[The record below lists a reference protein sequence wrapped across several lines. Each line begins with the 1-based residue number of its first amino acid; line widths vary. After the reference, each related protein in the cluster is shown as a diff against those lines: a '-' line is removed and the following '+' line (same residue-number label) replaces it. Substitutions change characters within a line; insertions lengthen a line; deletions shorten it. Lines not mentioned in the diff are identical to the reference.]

1 MKKRIDRIYR
11 RKNKGRARTFFRVL
25 ALLVVCL
32 MPFLMFRT
40 AAASEQE
47 ASISVKAASG
57 EILQGEELPQ
67 MEVQVSLSGNKKAVL
82 DKESG
87 YTVKNLTDD
96 LKEGRGYTVQC
107 DADTA
112 LEGEYAVKIT
122 LDEKIS
128 AALLKSW
135 IGLVTIDTDDGI
147 IKVKNPVGE
156 WEENKF
162 KRYDGTYVTDD
173 FVVSKGNTY
182 YFDSDGNKVTG
193 LNDINGVKY
202 YFDAEGIRQTGWQEI
217 EEAKYY
223 FNAEGAAQTGW
234 QTIDGDTYYF
244 DQGGK
249 MITGEKYLGLTLCV
263 FGEDG
268 KLISKKESSID
279 PNKPMVALT
288 FDDGPGPRTKELLDA
303 LDKNNAHATFFMLGQ
318 KVPSYS
324 GEVKRMKELGC
335 ELGNHSFDHADLSK
349 LDAGG
354 VRSEVDKTNENIKK
368 AAGAA
373 VTVMRPPYGAVSDTM
388 KTSAGM
394 PMILWNIDT
403 LDWKTRNAEKTI
415 DTVMDSVKD
424 GDIILMHDIH
434 TESVDAAIELIP
446 KLQEEG
452 YQLVTVSELAA
463 AKGETLQNGGVYT
476 DF

>member
-1 MKKRIDRIYR
+1 MKKKEYRIYK
-11 RKNKGRARTFFRVL
+11 RKNKGRARIFFRVP
-25 ALLVVCL
+25 ALFAVCL
-32 MPFLMFRT
+32 MPFLIFRT

-47 ASISVKAASG
+47 ASISVRAESG
-57 EILQGEELPQ
+57 EILLGEELPQ
-67 MEVQVSLSGNKKAVL
+67 IVVQVSLAGNEKAVL
-82 DKESG
+82 DKEKG
-87 YTVKNLTDD
+87 YTVKDLADD
-96 LKEGRGYTVQC
+96 LKEGRGYTLQC
-107 DADTA
+107 DADAA
-112 LEGEYAVKIT
+112 LEGEYPVKIT
-122 LDEKIS
+122 LDEEIS
-128 AALLKSW
+128 TALLKSW
-135 IGLVTIDTDDGI
+135 IGLVTIDTNDGI
-147 IKVKNPVGE
+147 FKVKNPVGE
-156 WEENKF
+156 WEGNKF
-162 KRYDGTYVTDD
+162 KRYDGTYVVGD

-182 YFDSDGNKVTG
+182 YFDSDGNKLTG
-193 LNDINGVKY
+193 VADINGTKY
-202 YFDAEGIRQTGWQEI
+202 YFDTEGIRQTGWQEI
-217 EEAKYY
+217 EGAKYY

-234 QTIDGDTYYF
+234 QMIDGDTYYF

-303 LDKNNAHATFFMLGQ
+303 LAKNNSHATFFMLGQ

-354 VRSEVDKTNENIKK
+354 VHSEVDKTNENIKK

-373 VTVMRPPYGAVSDTM
+373 ATVMRPPYGAVSDIM

-415 DTVMDSVKD
+415 DTVMNSVKD

-446 KLQEEG
+446 RLLEEG

-463 AKGETLQNGGVYT
+463 AKGENIQNGGVYT